1 MISTRFHLG
10 FAQGIAHLARHLAQ
24 THHLTTVALSGG
36 VFQNQMLLTAVRQQ
50 LEQQGLIVLT
60 AEQVPCNDGGLSL
73 GQGAI
78 AAARHLLNH
87 PDAKTS

>member
-1 MISTRFHLG
+1 
-10 FAQGIAHLARHLAQ
+10 A
-24 THHLTTVALSGG
+24 LTGG

-50 LEQQGLIVLT
+50 LEQQGLTVLT